1 MRPTSLLRNG
11 AAAAARSQRGSMA
24 VEMVLLTPAFVLL
37 LLFLVGVG
45 RVVEAQGQVDG
56 AARDG
61 ARAAS
66 VQRDRAL
73 VGSAVD
79 QAANGDLSPQAG
91 KNMCPDGMTAS
102 WQPDT
107 DPATNVR
114 VTVMCEINL
123 AVVPG
128 LGTVDIHG
136 QAVAPLDAY
145 MQRDW

>member
-1 MRPTSLLRNG
+1 MTATSVMRNG
-11 AAAAARSQRGSMA
+11 AARAARSQRGSMA
-24 VEMVLLTPAFVLL
+24 VEMVLLIPAFVLL
-37 LLFLVGVG
+37 MLFLVGVG

-66 VQRDRAL
+66 IQRDRAL

-79 QAANGDLSPQAG
+79 QAANQDLSPQAG
-91 KNMCPDGMTAS
+91 KNMCPDGMTAG
-102 WQPDT
+102 WLPNA

-114 VTVMCEINL
+114 VTVACQINL

-128 LGTVDIHG
+128 LGTMNIAG

>member
-1 MRPTSLLRNG
+1 MAR
-11 AAAAARSQRGSMA
+11 AANRDRGSMA

-37 LLFLVGVG
+37 MLFLVGVG

-66 VQRDRAL
+66 IQRQVAQ
-73 VGSAVD
+73 VGGAVN
-79 QAANGDLSPQAG
+79 QAAYQDLNPPG
-91 KNMCPDGMTAS
+91 KNMCPDGMTAG
-102 WQPDT
+102 WQPNS
-107 DPATNVR
+107 DPATNVQ
-114 VTVMCEINL
+114 VTVTCSINL

-128 LGTVDIHG
+128 LGTLGIKG
-136 QAVAPLDAY
+136 QAVAPLDTY

>member
-1 MRPTSLLRNG
+1 
-11 AAAAARSQRGSMA
+11 MA

-37 LLFLVGVG
+37 MLFLVGVG

-66 VQRDRAL
+66 IQRERAL
-73 VGSAVD
+73 VDTAVS
-79 QAANGDLSPQAG
+79 QAANQDLSPQAG
-91 KNMCPDGMTAS
+91 KNMCPDGMTDG

-107 DPATNVR
+107 DPATNVQ
-114 VTVMCEINL
+114 VTVICKINL

-128 LGTVDIHG
+128 LGTMSVTG
-136 QAVAPLDAY
+136 RAVAPLDSYA
-145 MQRDW
+145 QRDW